1 MLGNNSRSAIRKATT
16 VCKAVANGDFEAR
29 ILNITETGEAAELLH
44 TINLLIDRTDAYMR
58 ESKACLEYVSRNQ
71 YFRLISER
79 GMVGSFKEAS
89 RTINA
94 ATEVVRKRSEG
105 FSRIATNFEEQLESV
120 VSTVSNSV
128 GQLETASEAVN
139 SASAE
144 ASEKSMTVSSGA
156 EEASANMQGVA
167 TATEELTSAIG
178 EISRQVLHSAAITES
193 AVEKSSAMSDQIS
206 GLANASDQIGAVVQ
220 LISDIADQTNL
231 LALNAT
237 IEAARAG
244 DAGRGFAIVA
254 QEVKTL
260 AGQTARATEDI
271 SKKVTEIQ
279 EATKSAVSGNAE
291 IRDTISNVNEISTN
305 IASAVEQQSAATQEI
320 ARNVEEAAVGT
331 GDVSASIT
339 HVSTTAQ
346 ETQSA
351 ASDVLAASKDL
362 CQQGEVLESLRG
374 QMAEFLTEMRKTG

>member
-1 MLGNNSRSAIRKATT
+1 MLGNNSRSAIRKATK

-29 ILNITETGEAAELLH
+29 VLNITETGEAAELLH

-94 ATEVVRKRSEG
+94 ATEVVRQRSEG
-105 FSRIATNFEEQLESV
+105 FSRIAANFEEQLESV

-178 EISRQVLHSAAITES
+178 EINRQVLHSASITES
-193 AVEKSSAMSDQIS
+193 AVEKSSAMSDQIT

-244 DAGRGFAIVA
+244 EAGRGFAIVA

-271 SKKVTEIQ
+271 SKKVSEIQ

-339 HVSTTAQ
+339 HVSMTAQ

>member
-1 MLGNNSRSAIRKATT
+1 MLGNNSRSAIRKATM

-29 ILNITETGEAAELLH
+29 VLNITETGEAAELLH

-94 ATEVVRKRSEG
+94 ATDVVRKRSEG
-105 FSRIATNFEEQLESV
+105 FSKIATNFEQQLESV
-120 VSTVSNSV
+120 VSTVSTSV

-178 EISRQVLHSAAITES
+178 EINRQVLHSASITES
-193 AVEKSSAMSDQIS
+193 AVEKSTAMSDQIS

-244 DAGRGFAIVA
+244 DAGRGFAVVA

-271 SKKVTEIQ
+271 SKKVSEIQ

-291 IRDTISNVNEISTN
+291 IRDTISNVNDISTN

-339 HVSTTAQ
+339 HVSTTAR